1 MGVVTPETVKQV
13 ALLARL
19 QLEGQALEQFS
30 GQLDEILQYVQQL
43 QTVSTDGI
51 EPTSHVLPL
60 SNVLRKDE
68 PVPSLSQE
76 AVLALAPAHQRPFV
90 KVPKVI
96 EGS

>member
-1 MGVVTPETVKQV
+1 MAVVTPDVVQQV

-19 QLEGQALEQFS
+19 RLEGSALTQLVT
-30 GQLDEILQYVQQL
+30 QLDDILAYVQQL
-43 QTVSTDGI
+43 QAVPTDQV

-68 PVPSLSQE
+68 PRPSLAQD
-76 AVLALAPAHQRPFV
+76 AVLQLAPAHQRPFV

-96 EGS
+96 ES

>member
-1 MGVVTPETVKQV
+1 MAVVTPDIIKQV

-19 QLEGQALEQFS
+19 RLEGQALAQLA

-43 QTVSTDGI
+43 QAIKTDGV

-68 PVPSLSQE
+68 PGTCLSQE
-76 AVLALAPAHQRPFV
+76 AVLTLAPATQPPFV
-90 KVPKVI
+90 TVPKVI
-96 EGS
+96 ET

>member
-1 MGVVTPETVKQV
+1 MSVITPETVKQV

-19 QLEGQALEQFS
+19 QLEGQALERLS
-30 GQLDEILQYVQQL
+30 GQLDEVLQYVQQL
-43 QTVSTDGI
+43 QAVSTDGI
-51 EPTSHVLPL
+51 EPTSHVLSL

-76 AVLALAPAHQRPFV
+76 AVLALAPAHQRPFI

-96 EGS
+96 EG